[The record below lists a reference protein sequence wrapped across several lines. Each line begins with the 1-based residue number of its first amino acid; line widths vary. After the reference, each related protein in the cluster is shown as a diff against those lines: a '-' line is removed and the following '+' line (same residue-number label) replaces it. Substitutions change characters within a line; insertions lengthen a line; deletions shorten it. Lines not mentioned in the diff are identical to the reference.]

1 MAYSLVQKPSEKVD
15 WVDFAEEKLEI
26 VLLFVT
32 DLYKPFSIFCH
43 ALETSKLAVDKQ
55 APTQI

>member
-1 MAYSLVQKPSEKVD
+1 MAYSLLQKPSEKVD
-15 WVDFAEEKLEI
+15 WVGFAEEKIEI
-26 VLLFVT
+26 VLFFVT
-32 DLYKPFSIFCH
+32 SPFHSFYH